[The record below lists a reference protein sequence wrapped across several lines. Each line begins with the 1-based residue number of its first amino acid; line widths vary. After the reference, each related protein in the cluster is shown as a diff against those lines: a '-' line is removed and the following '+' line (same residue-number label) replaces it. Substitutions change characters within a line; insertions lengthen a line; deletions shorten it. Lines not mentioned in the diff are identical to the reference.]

1 MKKILIL
8 AIITVFS
15 VVGILPAA
23 SANAATPYCGITW
36 GSLSKSANPY
46 STKQLIDVRT
56 GRHSCYDRIV
66 LQMNGTA
73 AGYDVRYVDNVFVDG
88 SGELIPLNGGAKLQI
103 ILKAPAYD
111 PYTGMPTYSPIIDY
125 ANPAKHLTLPG
136 VNLTGYTTFRD
147 ARFAGTFE
155 GQTTIGL
162 GVRAHL
168 PFRVFKLDNRVVID
182 VAHKW

>member
-1 MKKILIL
+1 MKKALVL

-15 VVGILPAA
+15 IVGVLPA

-36 GSLSKSANPY
+36 GSLDKAADPY
-46 STKQLIDVRT
+46 SLKQLTDVRT
-56 GRHSCYDRIV
+56 GRHDCYDRMV
-66 LQMNGTA
+66 LDMNGPA
-73 AGYDVRYVDNVFVDG
+73 AGYDVRYVDNIFADG
-88 SGELIPLNGGAKLQI
+88 SGELIPVAGGAKLQI
-103 ILKAPAYD
+103 ILKAPAYN
-111 PYTGMPTYSPIIDY
+111 PNTCMTTYRPIIK
-125 ANPAKHLTLPG
+125 PSGPTKHLTLPG